1 MNSQPENNQQ
11 TDAPD
16 QSSLEYNV
24 DGEMLTEVEVSDDL
38 PPDDDDESIWTD
50 DGDNV
55 EENEEE
61 EDALGNFLFNFS
73 KKFSFSASLF
83 QSEMKSESAVTLI
96 PNKISC
102 RSQAVRDEERMLT
115 NM

>member
-1 MNSQPENNQQ
+1 MSGQPPGHNE
-11 TDAPD
+11 TDGSAEGAI
-16 QSSLEYNV
+16 EYNV

-61 EDALGNFLFNFS
+61 EAAVGTTLTARIINNFFWLFLLE
-73 KKFSFSASLF
+73 AHLLF
-83 QSEMKSESAVTLI
+83 VYA
-96 PNKISC
+96 
-102 RSQAVRDEERMLT
+102 
-115 NM
+115 

>member
-1 MNSQPENNQQ
+1 MGSQPENIEQI
-11 TDAPD
+11 DAPD
-16 QSSLEYNV
+16 KNSIEYNV

-61 EDALGNFLFNFS
+61 ADAIGNFLYS
-73 KKFSFSASLF
+73 SAYDDF
-83 QSEMKSESAVTLI
+83 FITKC
-96 PNKISC
+96 N
-102 RSQAVRDEERMLT
+102 
-115 NM
+115 

>member
-1 MNSQPENNQQ
+1 MNTQPPRQEETN
-11 TDAPD
+11 DGVGGAI
-16 QSSLEYNV
+16 EYNV

-61 EDALGNFLFNFS
+61 EAAIGTEVLG
-73 KKFSFSASLF
+73 
-83 QSEMKSESAVTLI
+83 Q
-96 PNKISC
+96 
-102 RSQAVRDEERMLT
+102 
-115 NM
+115 

>member
-1 MNSQPENNQQ
+1 MSGQPPGQDE
-11 TDAPD
+11 TEVTGEGAI
-16 QSSLEYNV
+16 EYNV

-61 EDALGNFLFNFS
+61 EAAIGTNLTARIIYEFFWLFLLETHFPS
-73 KKFSFSASLF
+73 SY
-83 QSEMKSESAVTLI
+83 I
-96 PNKISC
+96 
-102 RSQAVRDEERMLT
+102 
-115 NM
+115 

>member
-1 MNSQPENNQQ
+1 MSGQPPGQDE
-11 TDAPD
+11 TDGSGEGAI
-16 QSSLEYNV
+16 EYNV

-61 EDALGNFLFNFS
+61 EAAIGTNLTARIMNNVFWLFLVGAHLHFPH
-73 KKFSFSASLF
+73 
-83 QSEMKSESAVTLI
+83 LI
-96 PNKISC
+96 DMSSYEC
-102 RSQAVRDEERMLT
+102 Y
-115 NM
+115 

>member
-1 MNSQPENNQQ
+1 MSGQPLGQDE
-11 TDAPD
+11 TDGSGEGPI
-16 QSSLEYNV
+16 EYNV

-61 EDALGNFLFNFS
+61 EAAIGTNLTARIINEFFW
-73 KKFSFSASLF
+73 LF
-83 QSEMKSESAVTLI
+83 QLEMHSPPPYI
-96 PNKISC
+96 
-102 RSQAVRDEERMLT
+102 
-115 NM
+115 

>member
-1 MNSQPENNQQ
+1 MSGQPPGQNE
-11 TDAPD
+11 TDGTGEGAI
-16 QSSLEYNV
+16 EYNV

-61 EDALGNFLFNFS
+61 EAAIGTNLTARIMNDLFWLFLLE
-73 KKFSFSASLF
+73 ARLLSLY
-83 QSEMKSESAVTLI
+83 LI
-96 PNKISC
+96 DMSSYEC
-102 RSQAVRDEERMLT
+102 C
-115 NM
+115 

>member
-1 MNSQPENNQQ
+1 MGSQPENIEQI
-11 TDAPD
+11 DAPD
-16 QSSLEYNV
+16 QNSIEYNV

-61 EDALGNFLFNFS
+61 ADAIGNFLYS
-73 KKFSFSASLF
+73 SAYDDF
-83 QSEMKSESAVTLI
+83 FITKC
-96 PNKISC
+96 N
-102 RSQAVRDEERMLT
+102 
-115 NM
+115 